1 MSNGGVSTP
10 VIFCVL
16 CCLLHQVHIDEECVE
31 PKLEQ
36 LFLKERRKEEGRRKE
51 EERREDEVG
60 RGKEGKRGRGKEGK
74 RGRGKK
80 GEGEVSTSENLW
92 FTAFF

>member
-36 LFLKERRKEEGRRKE
+36 LFLKERWKEEGRRKE
-51 EERREDEVG
+51 EEGGGKESRGGGKAGEEEGGRKEREGGGRREK
-60 RGKEGKRGRGKEGK
+60 GK
-74 RGRGKK
+74 
-80 GEGEVSTSENLW
+80 
-92 FTAFF
+92 

>member
-36 LFLKERRKEEGRRKE
+36 LFLKERWKEEGRRKE
-51 EERREDEVG
+51 EKGGGKESRGGGKAGEEEGGRKEREGGGRREK
-60 RGKEGKRGRGKEGK
+60 GK
-74 RGRGKK
+74 
-80 GEGEVSTSENLW
+80 
-92 FTAFF
+92 

>member
-1 MSNGGVSTP
+1 MSNDGVSTP

-36 LFLKERRKEEGRRKE
+36 LFLKERWKEEGRRKE
-51 EERREDEVG
+51 EERREEEVG
-60 RGKEGKRGRGKEGK
+60 RWGKRE
-74 RGRGKK
+74 
-80 GEGEVSTSENLW
+80 GEGRKERKEEEGRRGSEYV
-92 FTAFF
+92 